1 MTDEKSVRIRQ
12 GGTQTRAD
20 ETDVPVAASRAADGG
35 EHEVSCGS
43 TEGPITLKAV
53 SWGGSIQGGGQT
65 EVLLAMG
72 RLYSPEVCLNFML
85 VKIGLISDTR

>member
-1 MTDEKSVRIRQ
+1 MRIRQ

-43 TEGPITLKAV
+43 TEGPVTLNLR
-53 SWGGSIQGGGQT
+53 GGG
-65 EVLLAMG
+65 VPS
-72 RLYSPEVCLNFML
+72 RV
-85 VKIGLISDTR
+85 VDGLR

>member
-43 TEGPITLKAV
+43 TEGPVTLNLRG
-53 SWGGSIQGGGQT
+53 GGSIQGGGWT
-65 EVLLAMG
+65 EVMLADCTVQ
-72 RLYSPEVCLNFML
+72 RS
-85 VKIGLISDTR
+85 I